1 MYAMKIAAG
10 AVLISGTIILAFTL
24 RGWTPPSLT
33 EADRTAI
40 KAVVGREVAG
50 PIRSFVPNRDG
61 TVQVFV
67 GSGGELG
74 GQLVRVARHQGS
86 WRVVHRTLLY

>member
-10 AVLISGTIILAFTL
+10 AAIVSATIILPFAL

-33 EADRTAI
+33 DADRAAI
-40 KAVVGREVAG
+40 TAVVGREVPG
-50 PIRSFVPNRDG
+50 PIRSFVSNRDG

-74 GQLVRVARHQGS
+74 GQLVRVAPHQGT